1 MQHALVLDSLTKR
14 FGDFTAVKSFSMQVE
29 KGSIHGFLGPNGSG
43 KTTTMRMIMSIL
55 YPDEGHL
62 SVLGHANSEEVK
74 DRLGYLP
81 EEKGLYKKMKVGEI
95 VAYFGTLKG
104 LSRADAKQKASSL
117 LERYGLGDWVDQKC
131 EAMSKGMGQKVQLLS
146 TLVHGPELVILDE
159 PFSGLDPINMELM
172 RDTILD
178 MKKEGRTVLF
188 STHVMAQAE
197 ELCDSI
203 TLIYKGDRV
212 LDGSLREIK
221 AAGGQS
227 IRLEYE
233 GDGSRLT
240 DLPGV
245 SRVNDSGKT
254 AELMLEDSADTQA
267 ILKALVE
274 RVEVHRFDTSETSL
288 HEIYVRTVGEG
299 AAIVEGH
306 RV

>member
-1 MQHALVLDSLTKR
+1 MEHALVLDSLTKR
-14 FGDFTAVKSFSMQVE
+14 FGDFTAVKAFSMEVE

-55 YPDEGHL
+55 YPDEGTL
-62 SVLGHANSEEVK
+62 SVLGHSNSEEVK

-81 EEKGLYKKMKVGEI
+81 EEKGLYKKMKVAEI

-104 LSRADAKQKASSL
+104 LNRHEAKKRAEEL
-117 LERYGLGDWVDQKC
+117 LVRYGLGDWVNEKC

-146 TLVHGPELVILDE
+146 TLVHGPELVVLDE

-212 LDGSLREIK
+212 LNGRLRDIK
-221 AAGGQS
+221 AEGGQS
-227 IRLEYE
+227 IRLDYE
-233 GDGSRLT
+233 GDGSRLST
-240 DLPGV
+240 LPGIV
-245 SRVNDSGKT
+245 RVNDSGKT
-254 AELMLEDSADTQA
+254 AELTLASDADTQA
-267 ILKALVE
+267 ILKALIE
-274 RVEVHRFDTSETSL
+274 QVEVHRFDTSETSL

-299 AAIVEGH
+299 ATIVEGH
-306 RV
+306 RG

>member
-55 YPDEGHL
+55 YPDEGSL
-62 SVLGHANSEEVK
+62 EVLGHGNSEEVK

-104 LSRADAKQKASSL
+104 LSRPEAKKRSAAL
-117 LERYGLGDWVDQKC
+117 LEKYGLGDWIGEKC

-146 TLVHGPELVILDE
+146 TLVHDPELVILDE

-178 MKKEGRTVLF
+178 MKREGRTVLF

-203 TLIYKGDRV
+203 TLIYKGDRI
-212 LDGSLREIK
+212 LDGKLRDIK
-221 AAGGQS
+221 AAGGES

-233 GDGSRLT
+233 GDGSF
-240 DLPGV
+240 LPGLPGID
-245 SRVNDSGKT
+245 RVNDSGKS
-254 AELMLEDSADTQA
+254 AELILEKGADTQA
-267 ILKALVE
+267 ILRALVDKI
-274 RVEVHRFDTSETSL
+274 EVHRFDTSETSL

-299 AAIVEGH
+299 AATVEGI